1 MDVFAENLRKRA
13 KQLGISNAEAARLSG
28 LEERR
33 YAHYVS
39 DKREPDL
46 ATLVKI
52 ADALGTTPNL
62 LLGVASP
69 VASEPRKAALLE
81 RLSNAAASMSL
92 DEFKI
97 FVIQAEAIADENLRK
112 SGGAGTEQ

>member
-1 MDVFAENLRKRA
+1 MDVFAKNLRKRA

-39 DKREPDL
+39 DRREPDL

-62 LLGVASP
+62 LLGVVDP
-69 VASEPRKAALLE
+69 VADDPKKAVLLE
-81 RLSNAAASMSL
+81 KLLNAAASMSL
-92 DEFKI
+92 DEFNI
-97 FVIQAEAIADENLRK
+97 FVIQAEAVAEKNLKK
-112 SGGAGTEQ
+112 SSGI

>member
-39 DKREPDL
+39 DRREPDL

-52 ADALGTTPNL
+52 ADALGTTPSL
-62 LLGVASP
+62 LLGVVDP
-69 VASEPRKAALLE
+69 VADDPKKAVLLE
-81 RLSNAAASMSL
+81 KLLNAAASMSL

-97 FVIQAEAIADENLRK
+97 FLIQAEAVAEKNLKK
-112 SGGAGTEQ
+112 SN